1 MQLVRTY
8 IQNNHSNKGDK
19 EQIMTKIERIRH
31 RRKIQRIRRIR
42 RNVILAIMTFLLV
55 TGLTLSV
62 NVLRSAAQDK
72 DTVITYKYYTSI
84 VVEYGETLYSLA
96 EEYTDGYEIAP
107 SDYVKE
113 VMHINHLEDETI
125 QSGQNL
131 IVPYFS
137 EELKGI

>member
-1 MQLVRTY
+1 MQLNRTY
-8 IQNNHSNKGDK
+8 IQNSHSNKGEK
-19 EQIMTKIERIRH
+19 EQIMTQIERIRH
-31 RRKIQRIRRIR
+31 RRKVQRIRRIR
-42 RNVILAIMTFLLV
+42 RNVILVFMTFLLI

>member
-1 MQLVRTY
+1 
-8 IQNNHSNKGDK
+8 
-19 EQIMTKIERIRH
+19 MTQIERIRH
-31 RRKIQRIRRIR
+31 RRKVQRIRRIR
-42 RNVILAIMTFLLV
+42 RNVILVFMTFLLI